1 MSSQSDPKLT
11 DSEYEVEIKDNITIV
26 KIPEGHVDEPLTKE
40 QEELL
45 LQFQEEFA
53 YRYTDDDEE
62 YVALVKQGCT
72 TPPLI
77 PSYRP
82 FRSYRRDDR
91 PARSEKR
98 SWEDDRQRSYG
109 NNRYSN
115 HSHNK
120 RQNYGYNNENYRR

>member
-1 MSSQSDPKLT
+1 MSSQSDPKST
-11 DSEYEVEIKDNITIV
+11 HSEYEVEIKDNITIV
-26 KIPEGHVDEPLTKE
+26 KIPEGYIDEPLTKE

-62 YVALVKQGCT
+62 YVTLVKQGRT

-82 FRSYRRDDR
+82 FQNYRRGGDR
-91 PARSEKR
+91 SARGEKR
-98 SWEDDRQRSYG
+98 SREYDRRYE
-109 NNRYSN
+109 NNGYSN

-120 RQNYGYNNENYRR
+120 RQNYGYNRR

>member
-11 DSEYEVEIKDNITIV
+11 HSEYEVEIKDNIPIV
-26 KIPEGHVDEPLTKE
+26 KIPEGHVDKPLTKE

-45 LQFQEEFA
+45 LQFQEEFSC
-53 YRYTDDDEE
+53 RYTDDDKE
-62 YVALVKQGCT
+62 YVAMLTQECT

-82 FRSYRRDDR
+82 FQNYRRDDR
-91 PARSEKR
+91 PARAEKR
-98 SWEDDRQRSYG
+98 KWEDSQRSYG

-115 HSHNK
+115 YSHNK
-120 RQNYGYNNENYRR
+120 QQKYGYNNYHYRK